1 VKGGGAAPRR
11 VLVTRRW
18 PELVAKL
25 AAAGIAAVEV
35 PAIETAP
42 PSDTTALDT
51 ALHGLAGYDWL
62 VFTSANAVEAVV
74 TRLGRLRLPPPPT
87 RLSLASVGPATSH
100 AIESA
105 WPGARVEVQPG
116 SDFRAAALVEA
127 FAGRALR
134 GKRFL
139 LPVSDRAADTVE
151 RALAAQGAR
160 VDRVVAYRTMSAMRP
175 DRLRAEL
182 AEGIGGVVFASPSA
196 VDSFRTAA
204 GKEASSVP
212 AVCIGPTTTDAARAA
227 GLSIAAVAP
236 QATVDGVA
244 EVVAGLWR

>member
-1 VKGGGAAPRR
+1 VKGVGAAPRR

-25 AAAGIAAVEV
+25 AAAGIVAVEV

-42 PSDTTALDT
+42 PADTTALDA
-51 ALHGLAGYDWL
+51 ALHRLSGYDWL

-74 TRLGRLRLPPPPT
+74 TRLGRLRLPPPT
-87 RLSLASVGPATSH
+87 GVSLASVGPATSH

-105 WPGARVEVQPG
+105 WPGVRVEVQPE

-134 GKRFL
+134 GRRFL

-151 RALAAQGAR
+151 RALVAGGAR

-175 DRLRAEL
+175 DRLRAEM
-182 AEGIGGVVFASPSA
+182 AAGIGGVVFASPSA
-196 VDSFRTAA
+196 VDSFRSAA
-204 GKEASSVP
+204 GREASSIP
-212 AVCIGPTTTDAARAA
+212 AVCIGPTTTDAAHAA
-227 GLSIAAVAP
+227 GLAVAAVAP

-244 EVVAGLWR
+244 EAVAGLWR